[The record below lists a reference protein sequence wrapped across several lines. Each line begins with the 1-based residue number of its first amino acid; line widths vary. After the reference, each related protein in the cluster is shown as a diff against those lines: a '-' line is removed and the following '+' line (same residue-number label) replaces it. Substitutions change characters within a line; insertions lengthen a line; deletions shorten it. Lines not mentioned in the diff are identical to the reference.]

1 MTNLFVVYAEC
12 IIQKG
17 ETFLFIKRP
26 TTSQAGGLYCFPGGK
41 VDNED
46 GDNNSDVLLYA
57 VKREI
62 KEEVGLNLLDP
73 ISLVS
78 TVMFEQINDGKKV
91 IGVTFYCNLN
101 ITDPTVVP
109 SPREVPE
116 YKWMTLEDALNNEI
130 CADFA
135 KRSLLDL
142 KQKLEKETHSQ

>member
-1 MTNLFVVYAEC
+1 MTNLFVVYTEC
-12 IIQKG
+12 IVQKG
-17 ETFLFIKRP
+17 ESFLFIKRP
-26 TTSQAGGLYCFPGGK
+26 TTSQAGGLFCFPGGK

-46 GDNNSDVLLYA
+46 GDHNSDVLLHA

-62 KEEVGLNLLDP
+62 KEEVGMDLLDP

-78 TVMFEQINDGKKV
+78 TVMFEQIKDGKKV
-91 IGVTFYCNLN
+91 IGVTFHCNLKTTN
-101 ITDPTVVP
+101 PTVIP

-116 YKWMTLEDALNNEI
+116 YKWMTFEEALNNEQ

-142 KQKLEKETHSQ
+142 QRKIEQEVC